1 MFSHPLIDKYNWIYF
16 LSACFML
23 AGLLFMVFNHA
34 GLSFEGALFDA
45 ISSSVLFAI
54 VLLYLVSTLRFYH
67 PKKHVLLYI
76 GGGSLLLSILYTVI
90 MEMLFPL
97 FYAEWELVLLRNPF
111 FWPRYLFILLLFAST
126 MTIIWFYYQMH
137 DLQNSLARQEESDRV
152 AKEAELYKLRQQL
165 QPHFLFNSLNSINA
179 LIGSQPDLARKMV
192 LQLSDFFRGTLR
204 REESKFIPLS
214 EELDYIQLYLEIEQV
229 RFGHRLQATVDV
241 DESLLNLS
249 IPPLVLQPIMENAI
263 KFGLYGTIGDVC
275 IIVKAYRE
283 DSFLILEI
291 SNPFEEGSGQVKG
304 TGFGLAAI
312 QRRLYLLFARND
324 LLKTSSSN
332 SLFTAQIKI
341 PIPHD

>member
-23 AGLLFMVFNHA
+23 SGLLFMVFNNA
-34 GLSFEGALFDA
+34 GLSFEGALYDA
-45 ISSSVLFAI
+45 ISSTLLFGI
-54 VLLYLVSTLRFYH
+54 VMLYLVSTLRFYH

-90 MEMLFPL
+90 LEMLYPL
-97 FYAEWELVLLRNPF
+97 IYAEWELVLLRNPY
-111 FWPRYLFILLLFAST
+111 FWPRYLFTLLLFASAMAIT
-126 MTIIWFYYQMH
+126 WFYYQMH
-137 DLQNSLARQEESDRV
+137 DLQNSLARQEESDKV
-152 AKEAELYKLRQQL
+152 AREAELYKLRQQL

-241 DESLLNLS
+241 DESLLKLP

-275 IIVKAYRE
+275 IRVKAFRE
-283 DSFLILEI
+283 DPFLVLEI
-291 SNPFEEGSGQVKG
+291 SNPFEDGSGQAKG

-324 LLKTSSSN
+324 LFTTRSN
-332 SLFTAQIKI
+332 EGLFTAQIKI